1 MLRKIAAAAL
11 IGAAFSGG
19 FALAQQMQMPQQMPQ
34 QMQMPHM
41 QDMQQGGAGHAG
53 HGAPATGASDSPSTR
68 GYRTANDRMHKD
80 MDIAF
85 TGDAD
90 KDFVAGMIPHHQGA
104 VEMAKVVLQF
114 GKDPEIRALAEGIVR
129 DQEKEIAQMR
139 AWQARAR

>member
-19 FALAQQMQMPQQMPQ
+19 FALAQQMPGMQGQQMPG
-34 QMQMPHM
+34 MQNM
-41 QDMQQGGAGHAG
+41 QPGGMDHSG
-53 HGAPATGASDSPSTR
+53 HGAPANRASDSTATR
-68 GYRTANDRMHKD
+68 GYRAANAKMHKD
-80 MDIAF
+80 MDIRF

-104 VEMAKVVLQF
+104 VEMAKVVLQY

-139 AWQARAR
+139 AWQARTR